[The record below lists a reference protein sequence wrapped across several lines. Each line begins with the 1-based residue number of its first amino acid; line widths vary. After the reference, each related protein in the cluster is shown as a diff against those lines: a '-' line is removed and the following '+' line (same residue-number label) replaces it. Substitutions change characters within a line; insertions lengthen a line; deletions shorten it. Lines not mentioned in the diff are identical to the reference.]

1 MNFNTVVSL
10 PAAEDFGGLENT
22 AVKLT
27 ATGVATAS
35 ATTDRVIG
43 TVIRAASQPFAVG
56 KACDVFLKGN
66 GFHYVRIGNTTAIAV
81 GDELEQAAGGTFV
94 KKVSGTPVAVA
105 VEGAIAGSNNG
116 GQIRVILL

>member
-27 ATGVATAS
+27 ATGVATAG
-35 ATTDRVIG
+35 ATDRVIG
-43 TVIRAASQPFAVG
+43 TVIRAAAQPFAIG

-66 GFHYVRIGNTTAIAV
+66 GFHYVRVGNSTAIAV

-94 KKVSGTPVAVA
+94 KKTTGTPVAVA
-105 VEGAIAGSNNG
+105 VEGAPINSNNG